1 MRGAL
6 TKFVDSSLGR
16 IVKLASPA
24 DAVPPRLQATQAW
37 RDRWSKLSRIAGTP
51 QLPYY
56 HRAGSVALLD
66 DDPLFLEML
75 EGAVPRSWKAR
86 SFLSADSC
94 LNALQQEP
102 PHWESEL
109 WAQQELVSQW
119 HRGAPLIPVVLRHW
133 ATRVDR
139 PLARVLVADHMMPG
153 KTGLEAL
160 GELVDWPGY
169 RVLLTGAFVEELV
182 TTAFNDGLIDRY
194 LAKHDAAFLPR
205 LIHAVESLRASADA
219 RMHQIWMGTLS
230 PEQATLISDESVV
243 QDLAPYLHETFREW
257 VILGDPFG
265 ILGMEHA
272 GSVVWM
278 QLEPRDHL
286 GELAEIS
293 ITYGMDHATA
303 DRVRAGALLSNVQL
317 RQALSMQGAGVV
329 PARSVG
335 EDGMLL
341 IGRTPVTVTGGVA
354 DRNLRWL
361 AAAAHA

>member
-6 TKFVDSSLGR
+6 SKFVDSSLGR
-16 IVKLASPA
+16 IVKLASLG
-24 DAVPPRLQATQAW
+24 DVVPPRLQATPVW
-37 RDRWSKLSRIAGTP
+37 RDRWSSFARIARSP
-51 QLPYY
+51 RLPYY

-66 DDPLFLEML
+66 DDPTFLEML
-75 EGAVPRSWKAR
+75 EGAVPRSWQPR
-86 SFLSADSC
+86 SYFNANSC

-102 PHWESEL
+102 PHWEAEL

-160 GELVDWPGY
+160 GELVDWPGH
-169 RVLLTGAFVEELV
+169 RVLLTGALEEDFV
-182 TTAFNDGLIDRY
+182 THAFNSGLIDRY
-194 LAKHDAAFLPR
+194 LAKQDTAFLPR
-205 LIHAVESLRASADA
+205 LMHAVESLRASTDE

-230 PEQATLISDESVV
+230 PEQAGLLSEESVV
-243 QDLAPYLHETFREW
+243 EDLAPYLHENYREW

-265 ILGMEHA
+265 ILGMDLA
-272 GSVVWM
+272 GDVVWL
-278 QLEPRDHL
+278 QLESRDHL
-286 GELAEIS
+286 DELAEIS
-293 ITYGMDHATA
+293 VTYGMDHGTA

-329 PARSVG
+329 PARSLG
-335 EDGMLL
+335 EEGHLL
-341 IGRTPVTVTGGVA
+341 VGRTPVTVTGGVA

-361 AAAAHA
+361 AATTPA